1 VPTKSRSGVIN
12 GSAGAGTPA
21 RLHFSVCHVYHALYW
36 YTAQPGM
43 KISIDI
49 DDPAP
54 PFAQLI
60 AQVKAAVQSGRLQ
73 PGQPLPSIRQLAN
86 DLALNLKTV
95 AKAYRL
101 LERDAVIQTRG
112 YRGSFVHTDAKAN
125 SRVDLS
131 ERAYERLQ
139 ETVEELRAEGVTD
152 SEIRNAFNRSMNGRG
167 NG

>member
-1 VPTKSRSGVIN
+1 MN
-12 GSAGAGTPA
+12 
-21 RLHFSVCHVYHALYW
+21 
-36 YTAQPGM
+36 
-43 KISIDI
+43 ISIDI

-60 AQVKAAVQSGRLQ
+60 AQVKAAVQSGRLR
-73 PGQPLPSIRQLAN
+73 PGDPLPSMRQLAN

-112 YRGSFVHTDAKAN
+112 YRGSFVHTHAKAN

-131 ERAYERLQ
+131 EHAHERFQ
-139 ETVEELRAEGVTD
+139 EVVADLRAEGVTD
-152 SEIRNAFNRSMNGRG
+152 SEIRNAFNRAMSGSRNG
-167 NG
+167 

>member
-1 VPTKSRSGVIN
+1 MWRS
-12 GSAGAGTPA
+12 
-21 RLHFSVCHVYHALYW
+21 
-36 YTAQPGM
+36 GM

-60 AQVKAAVQSGRLQ
+60 AQVKAAVQGGRLR
-73 PGQPLPSIRQLAN
+73 PGDPLPSMRQLAN

-125 SRVDLS
+125 ARVDLS
-131 ERAYERLQ
+131 ERAHERLQ
-139 ETVEELRAEGVTD
+139 EAIEELRAEGVTD
-152 SEIRNAFNRSMNGRG
+152 SEIRNAFNRSMNGNR